1 MIMESCNA
9 FAQRMTA
16 GHDHLAYEL
25 YLQLGDCRISV
36 HSNSEQ
42 LSGMLRH
49 YFKPVL
55 MQPGCHPDAVAH
67 WDIEIIA
74 IECPPLDLDVE
85 FVDWKREP
93 GKSGRKDSFFDLS
106 DGRLIRKVRTG
117 MVFLISDQ
125 KQIAAGPCVTND
137 NQVINFINAQY
148 MSWLQQR
155 DWLICHASGLVY
167 NEAALAIAG
176 FSGGGKSTLMLHT
189 LENPA
194 IRFLTNDRLFVRE
207 SNGQVEAAGIPKL
220 PRINPGTIVNN
231 PRLQPMLSAE
241 HIDRLLALPKQTLW
255 NLEEKYDVFIE
266 QVYGDNRIA
275 QQAPLRALL
284 ILSWDPNSTQPMT
297 VSRVDLRQRR
307 DLLPAVM
314 KSPGP
319 FYRDANGHYYQENVL
334 PEARYLKVFANII
347 VYEATGGVDFAALSE
362 ICQHEILS

>member
-1 MIMESCNA
+1 MESSNS
-9 FAQRMTA
+9 FAQQMIA
-16 GHDHLAYEL
+16 GHEHLAYGT

-36 HSNSEQ
+36 QSNSEP
-42 LSGMLRH
+42 LNGLLLH

-55 MQPGCHPDAVAH
+55 MQSGDQSVPVVPM
-67 WDIEIIA
+67 DIEIIA
-74 IECPPLDLDVE
+74 IERPPLDLDVE

-93 GKSGRKDSFFDLS
+93 GKSGRKDSFFDLN

-125 KQIAAGPCVTND
+125 KQIAAGPCVAND

-194 IRFLTNDRLFVRE
+194 IQFLTNDRLFVRE

-231 PRLQPMLSAE
+231 PRLKPMLNAE

-255 NLEEKYDVFIE
+255 HLEEKYDVFID
-266 QVYGDNRIA
+266 QVYGPNRIV

-284 ILSWDPNSTQPMT
+284 ILSWDPNCPQPMT
-297 VSRVDLRQRR
+297 VSQVDLRQRR

-319 FYRDANGHYYQENVL
+319 FYRDANGHYYQENIL
-334 PEARYLKVFANII
+334 PEARYLRAFENIV

-362 ICQHEILS
+362 LCQHEILG